1 MDLNVSK
8 EKKFKR
14 TRIKQQSIFMSMWIN
29 TNLKKH
35 LFTIFKLI
43 NTDNLSTD
51 LLMMNLFCQDRITL
65 H

>member
-8 EKKFKR
+8 EKKLER
-14 TRIKQQSIFMSMWIN
+14 TRIKQQSTFMSMSIN
-29 TNLKKH
+29 TNLQKH

-43 NTDNLSTD
+43 NTDNIFTD
-51 LLMMNLFCQDRITL
+51 LLLMNLFCQDSITL

>member
-8 EKKFKR
+8 EKKLKR
-14 TRIKQQSIFMSMWIN
+14 TRIKQQPIFMSMGIN
-29 TNLKKH
+29 TNLQKH

>member
-8 EKKFKR
+8 EKKLKR
-14 TRIKQQSIFMSMWIN
+14 TRIKQQSIFMSMGIN
-29 TNLKKH
+29 TNLQKH

-43 NTDNLSTD
+43 NTDNIFTD
-51 LLMMNLFCQDRITL
+51 LLLMNLFCQDSITL

>member
-8 EKKFKR
+8 EKKLER
-14 TRIKQQSIFMSMWIN
+14 TRIKQQSTFMSMSIN
-29 TNLKKH
+29 TNLQKH

>member
-8 EKKFKR
+8 EKKLKR
-14 TRIKQQSIFMSMWIN
+14 TRIKQQSTFMSMWIN
-29 TNLKKH
+29 TNLQKH

-43 NTDNLSTD
+43 NTDNIFTD
-51 LLMMNLFCQDRITL
+51 LLLMNLFCQDSITL

>member
-8 EKKFKR
+8 EKKLKR
-14 TRIKQQSIFMSMWIN
+14 TRIKQQSIFMSMGIN
-29 TNLKKH
+29 TNLQKH

>member
-14 TRIKQQSIFMSMWIN
+14 TRIKQQSIFMSMGIN
-29 TNLKKH
+29 TNLQKH

>member
-14 TRIKQQSIFMSMWIN
+14 TRIKQQSIFMSMGIN
-29 TNLKKH
+29 TNLQKH

-43 NTDNLSTD
+43 NTDNLFID
-51 LLMMNLFCQDRITL
+51 LLLMNLFCQDRITL